1 MLVRPHLPGYRWFHV
16 FRNASIRTGVYVGV
30 CLTLVFSAWLV
41 IANHAPFLGRFALE
55 RNIAAASILCFLAA
69 VPVFR
74 FLRFPGH
81 LLASSLIGWLIFS
94 LSYRVLC
101 LIYPGLS
108 NRRSTVQLFVLGAVV
123 YMILTTLCWIVG
135 VIWRAREAHESH
147 PNRHAS

>member
-16 FRNASIRTGVYVGV
+16 FRNAAIRSGVYVGV

-41 IANHAPFLGRFALE
+41 IANHAPVLERFALE
-55 RNIAAASILCFLAA
+55 RDIAAAAILCFLAA
-69 VPVFR
+69 IPVFR

-101 LIYPGLS
+101 LIYHGLS
-108 NRRSTVQLFVLGAVV
+108 NRLSTFHVFMLGAVV
-123 YMILTTLCWIVG
+123 YMILTTLSWIVG
-135 VIWRAREAHESH
+135 VIWRAREANASH
-147 PNRHAS
+147 PNHPAS

>member
-16 FRNASIRTGVYVGV
+16 FRNAAIRTGVYVGV
-30 CLTLVFSAWLV
+30 CLTLVFTAWLV
-41 IANHAPFLGRFALE
+41 IANHAPFLDRFAME
-55 RNIAAASILCFLAA
+55 RNIAAGAVFGLLAA

-94 LSYRVLC
+94 LCYRVLC
-101 LIYPGLS
+101 LIYRGLS
-108 NRRSTVQLFVLGAVV
+108 NRLSAVHVFVLGAIV

-147 PNRHAS
+147 SNHHAS